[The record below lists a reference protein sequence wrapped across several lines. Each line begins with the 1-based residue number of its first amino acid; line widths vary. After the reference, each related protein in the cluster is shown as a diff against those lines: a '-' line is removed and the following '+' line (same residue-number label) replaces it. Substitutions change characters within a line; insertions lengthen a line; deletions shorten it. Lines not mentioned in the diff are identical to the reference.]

1 VVEGFLPHA
10 GAATAFTDGHLRPSS
25 GAHAPPSPIGRR
37 DEVWR
42 AENAFQTVQTIQTV
56 FFDECNASEIGLWL
70 VFRLPE
76 PTPVS
81 PIL

>member
-1 VVEGFLPHA
+1 MSFGVSRRTV
-10 GAATAFTDGHLRPSS
+10 AATAVADRRHRSSS
-25 GAHAPPSPIGRR
+25 GAHTPPSPVGRR

-42 AENAFQTVQTIQTV
+42 AESPFQTVQTIQTV

-70 VFRLPE
+70 CFAQPE